1 MMKKIVFMSVLWVG
15 IGLSFLHAQQEQ
27 NGTFAGFG
35 IGFGGGGA
43 MIEINMPDKTTKAK
57 TAQNFINYDLKVGY
71 KYFLNEW
78 FGLRGYL
85 SFGYSNAKN
94 MVAPNNGSVMPL
106 LVEQDFSVNIVDYYA
121 NFDLLFE
128 VYATEAYRVGL
139 LGGIGIGGLDVYY
152 RDQFLGNQNTS
163 GFQMNLKIG
172 ARLNMQSHGVELVAK
187 IPFFGPSMS
196 LKVANNANMKMN
208 FRQDYI
214 LSMSYIYN
222 FGVE

>member
-1 MMKKIVFMSVLWVG
+1 MIKKIVFASVLWVSVG
-15 IGLSFLHAQQEQ
+15 ASFLEAQQEQ
-27 NGTFAGFG
+27 DGFFTGFG

-43 MIEINMPDKTTKAK
+43 MIEIKMPDKTTKAK
-57 TAQNFINYDLKVGY
+57 TAQNFINYDLKIGY
-71 KYFLNEW
+71 KSFFNEW

-94 MVAPNNGSVMPL
+94 MVAPNNGSIAPV

-121 NFDLLFE
+121 NLDLLFE

-172 ARLNMQSHGVELVAK
+172 ARLNIQQHGVEFVARV
-187 IPFFGPSMS
+187 PFFGPSLS
-196 LKVANNANMKMN
+196 LKVATNANMKMD
-208 FRQDYI
+208 FRQNYL
-214 LSMSYIYN
+214 LSMSYVYN